1 VSAKRLSWIFDLHDR
16 FSPKARTI
24 GRSLDNVEKK
34 LAKTNRALDGHQ
46 RHLGKAERA
55 TRKLGDAHK
64 HAGMHGSGFFMK
76 LTGWY
81 MGLQMGIMMVQGL
94 TRAVFGLPAA
104 FAKAGL
110 AAAAWKEQTLL
121 GLGTML
127 GSEGAGSAML
137 AEADRMAKA
146 TGTPLREMVERYTQ
160 LTAMGFKGDQMR
172 QVLAGVGDLAIVGG
186 QDKASRALL
195 AITQIK
201 AKGRLSAEELMQQLA
216 ETGVDIDA
224 VYGILGRRLGLD
236 KNGVRKAMEKGGIG
250 ADVGIESIL
259 EFIQGRYSGGAL
271 GSMAAKYSKTG
282 GGMWNNLTSSVDRF
296 LMDLDKSAG
305 YQKAK
310 QALANLVAVLDPETP
325 EGKRLKARATEL
337 FDKIM
342 GGLFDAF
349 QDPAAVS
356 EWVSGLIDGFGELIP
371 TAEKLAKAVGSIAEN
386 LDKVAKASAG
396 VMKFL
401 EVFRK
406 ITPAGWFAEALD
418 YTGGAPKS
426 EQEFLAKHYGM
437 LKQQPR
443 AWNTDK
449 QMRHIEGRFRS
460 EGWTLPGAAPAMP
473 PPTVAPALQP
483 SHKPTAMHLA
493 PGAIKI
499 EVNGA
504 QDPKAVA
511 DEVEERMASV
521 FERLGIAQGVA

>member
-24 GRSLDNVEKK
+24 GRSLDVVEKK
-34 LAKTNRALDGHQ
+34 LGKTNRALDGHQ

-81 MGLQMGIMMVQGL
+81 MGMQMGIMMVQGL
-94 TRAVFGLPAA
+94 TRAIFGLPTA

-110 AAAAWKEQTLL
+110 AAAAWKEQTML

-127 GSEGAGSAML
+127 GSEGAGAAML

-296 LMDLDKSAG
+296 LMDLDKSEG

-310 QALANLVAVLDPETP
+310 KALANLIAVLDPETP

-349 QDPAAVS
+349 QDPQAV
-356 EWVSGLIDGFGELIP
+356 EKWVSGLIDGFGKLIP
-371 TAEKLAKAVGSIAEN
+371 TAERLAKAVGGVAQNLKTIAEYVDVIAN
-386 LDKVAKASAG
+386 PVDTAKKIAG
-396 VMKFL
+396 VGDKYAPVEPGEKGFL
-401 EVFRK
+401 IDRVLKLRGKGVLGRGDAFDLK
-406 ITPAGWFAEALD
+406 SAE
-418 YTGGAPKS
+418 
-426 EQEFLAKHYGM
+426 ER
-437 LKQQPR
+437 LKAMGVTVPV
-443 AWNTDK
+443 T
-449 QMRHIEGRFRS
+449 S
-460 EGWTLPGAAPAMP
+460 PAPAM
-473 PPTVAPALQP
+473 APSQ
-483 SHKPTAMHLA
+483 KPTSMHLA
-493 PGAIKI
+493 PGAFQIQI
-499 EVNGA
+499 NGA

>member
-110 AAAAWKEQTLL
+110 AAAAWKEQTML

-296 LMDLDKSAG
+296 LMDLDKSEG

-310 QALANLVAVLDPETP
+310 KALANLIAVLDPETP
-325 EGKRLKARATEL
+325 EGKRLKARATEM

-349 QDPAAVS
+349 QDPKAVAD
-356 EWVSGLIDGFGELIP
+356 WVDGLITGFGKLIP
-371 TAEKLAKAVGSIAEN
+371 TVERLAEAVGSIAKN
-386 LDKVAKASAG
+386 LDKIIGA
-396 VMKFL
+396 MEL
-401 EVFRK
+401 FRK
-406 ITPAGWFAEALD
+406 ITPTGWLFEALD
-418 YTGGAPKS
+418 YAEKGPKS
-426 EQEFLAKHYGM
+426 EQEFLANHYEI
-437 LKQQPR
+437 LKGLPR